1 MSVETWDNKTFII
14 GVDGGTLDLLLP
26 LAEKGLLPTFAR
38 LMQESAWGT
47 LRSSIPHVSP
57 VAWASFMTGQN
68 PAKHGILDF
77 TVKPKGSDVA
87 LPVNGSLLRGKTLWR
102 LLSDE
107 GKKVGVINVP
117 VTFPPEPVNGFLVS
131 GFPMPLDT
139 HDYTYPPSL
148 AAELQA
154 RGWNLADIAGQTT
167 SKHELDDFIASL
179 YRRQEERIQATLWLM
194 EQYEWDLL
202 MLHIFETD
210 RIQHEVFNYWSLWQA
225 GQDDDLARRY
235 GPELERFF
243 QAVDEGIGR
252 LWQRLEEL
260 APGSTLILMSDHGF
274 GPTYKAAHLYNWL
287 QEVGLMQLQ
296 SRMGIRLKKALANLG
311 MTPTNSYRLLPHQI
325 RGQLRRDKDV
335 TYLEKSGYSTRSIRT
350 AVRMLRRAAN
360 RLLLS
365 FDDIDWQRTRAYC
378 MGYSGLIH
386 IYVNLKGREP
396 HGSVPPEAYESTR
409 EDIIAALR
417 AWTDPADGKPVVSKI
432 YRREEIYAGPYLEEA
447 ADVLALFRGDS
458 EYVSFTG
465 PLFLSSRA
473 IDDRNYMQPD
483 RASHRMNGLII
494 INDERMSPG
503 HRIHQAEIVD
513 VAPTV
518 LHLMGLP
525 VPSTMDGKI
534 IEEGFSPDW
543 LRAHPPRI
551 VHDDDAPVD
560 ESHAFTNTE
569 EASMLEMLKGLG
581 YVM

>member
-1 MSVETWDNKTFII
+1 VSIETSNRRVFII
-14 GVDGGTLDLLLP
+14 GIDGGTLDVLLP
-26 LAEKGLLPTFAR
+26 LVEKGLLPTFAR

-47 LRSSIPHVSP
+47 LRSSIPPVSP

-77 TVKPKGSDVA
+77 AVKLKDSDVVS
-87 LPVNGSLLRGKTLWR
+87 PVSGNMLRGKTLWR

-154 RGWNLADIAGQTT
+154 QGWDLSDIAGQTT
-167 SKHELDDFIASL
+167 SKHELDDFVASL
-179 YRRQEERIQATLWLM
+179 YRRHRDRIQATLWLM
-194 EQYEWDLL
+194 ERYEWDLM

-210 RIQHEVFNYWSLWQA
+210 RIQHEILQYWLLWQA
-225 GQDDDLARRY
+225 GQDGDLARRY

-243 QAVDEGIGR
+243 QAVDGDIER

-260 APGSTLILMSDHGF
+260 APGSTLVLMSDHGF
-274 GPTYKAAHLYNWL
+274 GPTYRAAHLYNWL
-287 QEVGLMQLQ
+287 RDTGLMQLK
-296 SRMGIRLKKALANLG
+296 STVSVRFKRVLATLG
-311 MTPTNSYRLLPHQI
+311 ATPVNSYRLLPHQI

-335 TYLEKSGYSTRSIRT
+335 THLEKGGYATGPIKM
-350 AVRMLRRAAN
+350 AARMLRRTAN

-365 FDDIDWQRTRAYC
+365 FDDVDWKQTRAYC
-378 MGYSGLIH
+378 MGYSGLVQ
-386 IYVNLKGREP
+386 IYVNLEGRDP
-396 HGSVPPEAYESTR
+396 HGSVSPQAYESTR

-417 AWTDPADGKPVVSKI
+417 AWVDPVDGQPVVSEI
-432 YRREEIYAGPYLEEA
+432 YRREEIYAGPYLEKA
-447 ADVLALFRGDS
+447 ADVLALFRGGS
-458 EYVSFTG
+458 NYISFAG
-465 PLFLSSRA
+465 PLFLSDRA
-473 IDDRNYMQPD
+473 IDERNYMQPD
-483 RASHRMNGLII
+483 RANHRMNGLIMI
-494 INDERMSPG
+494 RDERMAAG

-518 LHLMGLP
+518 LHLLGLP
-525 VPSTMDGKI
+525 VPSTMDGTI
-534 IEEGFSPDW
+534 IEEGFAPGW
-543 LRAHPPRI
+543 LQAHPPQI
-551 VHDDDAPVD
+551 VQVDDIPVD
-560 ESHAFTNTE
+560 EAEAFTAAE

-581 YVM
+581 YVS